1 MIELLGTCLE
11 SDKNQFIPQLS
22 AVSAMLA
29 RASTDTNPEMKQK
42 VANFS
47 GTISREL
54 RNNVGVHL
62 KGVVIGL
69 TANLAH

>member
-1 MIELLGTCLE
+1 
-11 SDKNQFIPQLS
+11 
-22 AVSAMLA
+22 MLA